1 MCLIMKVHQQSI
13 PLGNNQPS
21 GRLVKRGA
29 LLAFKALR
37 AMTNQAKEV
46 PGILAQATADVR
58 EAWAESSRPN
68 V

>member
-1 MCLIMKVHQQSI
+1 MKSHQQAI
-13 PLGNNQPS
+13 PLSNTEPS
-21 GRLVKRGA
+21 DRLVKRGA

-37 AMTNQAKEV
+37 ALTDQAKEV
-46 PGILAQATADVR
+46 PGVLAQAKADVL

>member
-1 MCLIMKVHQQSI
+1 MKVHT
-13 PLGNNQPS
+13 QPIRLS
-21 GRLVKRGA
+21 NTQPAERLVKRGA

-37 AMTNQAKEV
+37 AMTSQAKEV

-58 EAWAESSRPN
+58 EAWAETARPN

>member
-1 MCLIMKVHQQSI
+1 MKSHQQAI
-13 PLGNNQPS
+13 PLSNTEPS
-21 GRLVKRGA
+21 DRLVKRGA

-37 AMTNQAKEV
+37 ALTNQAKEV
-46 PGILAQATADVR
+46 PGVLAQATADVR